1 MTIEDVY
8 NLTKKTM
15 VNWEVEP
22 TYSSGIVEAAYG
34 YPSNTNFSV
43 EIGVS
48 KEELCPYRCIGAI
61 VITRHNIDRVEVTNV
76 SKQLNNEKEVI
87 NLLEDMISTSTDLK
101 EFIKNKSDYFN
112 Y

>member
-1 MTIEDVY
+1 MSVKELSEYIHANNKFTVYKPLPHVRTIK
-8 NLTKKTM
+8 LAT
-15 VNWEVEP
+15 NWVSF
-22 TYSSGIVEAAYG
+22 YLNI
-34 YPSNTNFSV
+34 
-43 EIGVS
+43 S

-61 VITRHNIDRVEVTNV
+61 VITRHNIDRVEVINV